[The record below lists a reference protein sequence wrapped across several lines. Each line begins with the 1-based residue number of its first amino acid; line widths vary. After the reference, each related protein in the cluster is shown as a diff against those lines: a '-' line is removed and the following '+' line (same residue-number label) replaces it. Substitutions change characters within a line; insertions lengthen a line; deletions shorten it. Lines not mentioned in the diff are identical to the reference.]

1 MEKLTGGEILIKSLI
16 KEKVKVIFGYP
27 GGANMPIY
35 DVLLKYLDKIKHIL
49 VRHEQGAVHA
59 AEGYARITGKAGVC
73 LVTSGPGATNLITG
87 IADAMMDSV
96 PLVCITGQ
104 VAATLIGTDAFQE
117 TDIIGITNPITKW
130 NYQITRPEEIEKAV
144 AKAFY
149 IAQSGR
155 PGPVLLDIAKNAQIE
170 KTTYQSINNV
180 FIKSYQPNY
189 QPNKIMIKKAADLIN
204 QAERPLV
211 LAGHGIIISRAFN
224 ELKELVE
231 KGNLPVATTL
241 LGLSA
246 IEVDHPQ
253 FVGMIG
259 MHGNY
264 SPNILTNQADVILAL
279 GMRFDDRVTGKL
291 SEYAKN
297 AKIIHIDIDPAEINK
312 NVPAYI
318 PIVADLKNALRLLNP
333 LIRNKSHENWLKN
346 FKKLSLREKKEVI
359 DKKLNEKGRKINMTY
374 VINQLS
380 LLTKGKGII
389 VADVGQNQMMTAR
402 YYQYQIL
409 NSYIT
414 SGGLGTMG
422 FALPAAIGVC
432 LAQNK
437 YPVFTVVGDGGIQM
451 VIQELGTIAQEK
463 LPIKILLL
471 NNSYLGMVRQW
482 QDLFFEKRRSFT
494 YLINPDFIKLAKS
507 YGIRAKRIEKQ
518 ADLNFGLKEMIESQ
532 EAYLLEVVVEKE
544 EMVFPMIPAGVAVD
558 EIRLK

>member
-1 MEKLTGGEILIKSLI
+1 MEKLTGAEILIKSLI

-59 AEGYARITGKAGVC
+59 AEGYARVTGKAGVC
-73 LVTSGPGATNLITG
+73 LVTSGPGATNLVTG

-130 NYQITRPEEIEKAV
+130 NYQITKPEEIEEAV

-170 KTTYQSINNV
+170 KTTYQSINNI
-180 FIKSYQPNY
+180 FIKSYQPTY

-204 QAERPLV
+204 QAEKPLV
-211 LAGHGIIISRAFN
+211 LAGHGVIISRAFK

-246 IEVDHPQ
+246 IEVNHPH
-253 FVGMIG
+253 FVGLVG
-259 MHGNY
+259 MHGHY
-264 SPNILTNQADVILAL
+264 APNVLTNQADVILAL
-279 GMRFDDRVTGKL
+279 GMRFDDRVTGRL
-291 SEYAKN
+291 SEYAKK

-312 NVPAYI
+312 NVQAYI
-318 PIVADLKNALRLLNP
+318 PIVADVKNALRLLNP
-333 LIRNKSHENWLKN
+333 LIKNKPHENWFED
-346 FKKLSLREKKEVI
+346 FKKLLLIEKKEVI
-359 DKKLNEKGRKINMTY
+359 EKKLDEKERKINMAY

-389 VADVGQNQMMTAR
+389 VADVGQNQMMAAR
-402 YYQYQIL
+402 YYQYQIP
-409 NSYIT
+409 NSFIT

-422 FALPAAIGVC
+422 FSLPAAVGVC

-437 YPVFTVVGDGGIQM
+437 YPVFAVVGDGGIQM

-463 LPIKILLL
+463 LPVKILLL
-471 NNSYLGMVRQW
+471 NNNYLGMVRQW
-482 QDLFFEKRRSFT
+482 QDLFFEKKRSFT
-494 YLINPDFIKLAKS
+494 YLINPNFIKLAQS
-507 YGIRAKRIEKQ
+507 YGIKAKRVEKKE
-518 ADLNFGLKEMIESQ
+518 DLNHGLKEMIQSK
-532 EAYLLEVVVEKE
+532 EAYLLEVMVEKE
-544 EMVFPMIPAGVAVD
+544 EMVFPMVPPGAAVN
-558 EIRLK
+558 EIRLR

>member
-35 DVLLKYLDKIKHIL
+35 DVLLRYLDKIKHIL

-73 LVTSGPGATNLITG
+73 LVTSGPGATNLVTG

-104 VAATLIGTDAFQE
+104 VAATLIGSDAFQE

-130 NYQITRPEEIEKAV
+130 NYQITRPEEIEEAV

-170 KTTYQSINNV
+170 KTAYQSINNV

-204 QAERPLV
+204 QAEKPLV
-211 LAGHGIIISRAFN
+211 LAGHGVVISRAFN
-224 ELKELVE
+224 ELKELAE
-231 KGNLPVATTL
+231 KSNLPVATTL

-246 IEVDHPQ
+246 IETNHPQ
-253 FVGMIG
+253 FVGMVG

-264 SPNILTNQADVILAL
+264 PPNVLTNQADLILAL
-279 GMRFDDRVTGKL
+279 GMRFDDRVTGRL
-291 SEYAKN
+291 SEYAKK

-318 PIVADLKNALRLLNP
+318 PIVADVKNALRLLNP
-333 LIRNKSHENWLKN
+333 LIKKKSHEDWLKN

-359 DKKLNEKGRKINMTY
+359 DKKLDEKGRKINMAY

-380 LLTKGKGII
+380 LLTQGKGII

-402 YYQYQIL
+402 YYQYQIQ
-409 NSYIT
+409 NSFIT

-432 LAQNK
+432 LAQKK
-437 YPVFTVVGDGGIQM
+437 YPIFAIVGDGGIQM
-451 VIQELGTIAQEK
+451 VIQELGTIAQER

-482 QDLFFEKRRSFT
+482 QDLFFEKRQSFT
-494 YLINPDFIKLAKS
+494 YLINPDFIKLVQS
-507 YGIRAKRIEKQ
+507 YGIKAKRIEKK
-518 ADLNFGLKEMIESQ
+518 ADLNHGLKEMIESQ

-544 EMVFPMIPAGVAVD
+544 EMVFPMIPPGAAVD
-558 EIRLK
+558 EIRLI